1 MFNKTS
7 SQTVSIM
14 VTIRNLSILLLC
26 ILISVTVAATA
37 PNPEKNEIKLTFLG
51 TGSPRP
57 STSRYG
63 PSILVEAGEF
73 KLLVDAGPGLRER
86 LFEAGGFE
94 LLTSVDKVI
103 LTHLH
108 FDHTISLSGLWLTG
122 WLYGRRVPFEV
133 YGPLG
138 TESMM
143 AHFEKAYAWDMK
155 YRRIIGVPQNGSEIK
170 AYDVKPGVFF
180 QKNGLKITAFPVQH
194 MPVDPET
201 GVLLDL
207 EGQTL
212 GFRIDYYDRSVAFS
226 GDTRSTPNSQLL
238 KYGENVDVLVHEVE
252 VPSST
257 SVSSIS
263 QTVHSTPEQAAFI
276 FAKTKPRMAV
286 YTHIVPPQTKASDLM
301 NLTRAYYEGP
311 LVVAHDFMTVTIGDE
326 IVISDQIKVKDDVL
340 K

>member
-1 MFNKTS
+1 MFNNTS
-7 SQTVSIM
+7 SQTVLTMM
-14 VTIRNLSILLLC
+14 VMIRNLSILLLC
-26 ILISVTVAATA
+26 ILISVTVAATS
-37 PNPEKNEIKLTFLG
+37 PIPEKNEIKLTFLG

-155 YRRIIGVPQNGSEIK
+155 YRRIIGVPQ
-170 AYDVKPGVFF
+170 
-180 QKNGLKITAFPVQH
+180 
-194 MPVDPET
+194 
-201 GVLLDL
+201 
-207 EGQTL
+207 
-212 GFRIDYYDRSVAFS
+212 
-226 GDTRSTPNSQLL
+226 
-238 KYGENVDVLVHEVE
+238 
-252 VPSST
+252 
-257 SVSSIS
+257 
-263 QTVHSTPEQAAFI
+263 
-276 FAKTKPRMAV
+276 
-286 YTHIVPPQTKASDLM
+286 
-301 NLTRAYYEGP
+301 
-311 LVVAHDFMTVTIGDE
+311 
-326 IVISDQIKVKDDVL
+326 KVRR
-340 K
+340 

>member
-1 MFNKTS
+1 M
-7 SQTVSIM
+7 
-14 VTIRNLSILLLC
+14 IRPLSILVLC
-26 ILISVTVAATA
+26 ILVSVTVAVAS
-37 PNPEKNEIKLTFLG
+37 PIHERQQSQRQSKRSDEIKLTFLG

-57 STSRYG
+57 STRRYG
-63 PSILVEAGEF
+63 PSILVEAGEL

-108 FDHTISLSGLWLTG
+108 FDHTMSLPGLWLTG
-122 WLYGRRVPFEV
+122 WLYGRRVPIEV

-138 TESMM
+138 TKSMM
-143 AHFEKAYAWDMK
+143 ASFEKAYEWDMR
-155 YRRIIGVPQNGSEIK
+155 YRQVIGVPQEGSGIK
-170 AYDVKPGVFF
+170 AYDVTSGVFF

-194 MPVDPET
+194 MPLDPDTE
-201 GVLLDL
+201 VLLDL
-207 EGQTL
+207 EGQTF
-212 GFRIDYYDRSVAFS
+212 GFRIDYYNRSVVFS
-226 GDTRSTPNSQLL
+226 GDTKSTPNSQLL
-238 KYGENVDVLVHEVE
+238 KYGQDVDVLVHEVE

-276 FAKTKPRMAV
+276 FEKTKPRMAI
-286 YTHIVPPQTKASDLM
+286 YTHIVPPQTEATELIA
-301 NLTRAYYEGP
+301 LTRGYYEGP

-326 IVISDQIKVKDDVL
+326 IVISDQIKVQDDVL
-340 K
+340 R

>member
-1 MFNKTS
+1 MFNNTS
-7 SQTVSIM
+7 SQTVLTMM
-14 VTIRNLSILLLC
+14 VMIRNLSILLLC
-26 ILISVTVAATA
+26 ILISVTVAATS
-37 PNPEKNEIKLTFLG
+37 PIPEKNEIKLTFLG

-155 YRRIIGVPQNGSEIK
+155 YRRIIGVPQKGSEIR
-170 AYDVKPGVFF
+170 AFDVKPGEIF

-194 MPVDPET
+194 MPVDPDT

-207 EGQTL
+207 EGQTF
-212 GFRIDYYDRSVAFS
+212 GFRIDYYDRSVVFS

-286 YTHIVPPQTKASDLM
+286 YTHNKESRFAR
-301 NLTRAYYEGP
+301 LTHLGP
-311 LVVAHDFMTVTIGDE
+311 AGRLLLLCLPKRKQ
-326 IVISDQIKVKDDVL
+326 QI
-340 K
+340 